1 MATTAPIPQSYGRG
15 EKLEAGPARYI
26 AEPAALGL
34 AGFALATMVLS
45 FINVGVL
52 DDASLPVALGLA
64 LAYGGIV
71 QLLAGMWAFI
81 KNDTFAAVA
90 LSSYGGFWISF
101 WALNEFFL
109 PKIPTGQQAD
119 ALALYLIAWAV
130 FSFYMWIISFRVSL
144 AVMAVFLTLWP
155 TYLLLGLGKAV
166 DSTTLFNIGGGFG
179 IATAACAWYASFAI
193 TANATTRRDWI
204 PMGETRSAQQDAPP
218 EGAMPATQDRFNRE
232 EQRRTPEGRPHA

>member
-1 MATTAPIPQSYGRG
+1 MAATAPIAAPRVGRG
-15 EKLEAGPARYI
+15 EKLETGPARYI

-34 AGFALATMVLS
+34 AGFALSTMVLS
-45 FINVGVL
+45 FINVGIL
-52 DDASLPVALGLA
+52 PATDLPVALGLA

-71 QLLAGMWAFI
+71 QLLAGMWAFV

-101 WALNEFFL
+101 WALNQFFL
-109 PKIPTGQQAD
+109 PKIPAGQQAD
-119 ALALYLIAWAV
+119 ALALYLFAWAV

-155 TYLLLGLGKAV
+155 TYVLLGLGKAV
-166 DSTTLFNIGGGFG
+166 DSTVLFNIGGAFG

-193 TANATTRRDWI
+193 TANMTTRRDWI
-204 PMGETRSAQQDAPP
+204 PLGEMRSAQQDAAIG
-218 EGAMPATQDRFNRE
+218 GAAPDTHRFTRE
-232 EQRRTPEGRPHA
+232 EQSTVPEGSPRA